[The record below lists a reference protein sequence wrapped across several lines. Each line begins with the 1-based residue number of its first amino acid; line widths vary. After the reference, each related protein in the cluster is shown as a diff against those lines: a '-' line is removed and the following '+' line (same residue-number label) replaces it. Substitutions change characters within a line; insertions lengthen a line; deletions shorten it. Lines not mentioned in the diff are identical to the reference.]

1 MKTIISKSLLV
12 AGLALSM
19 ALTSCDDYLSNVP
32 KGQKIPTTLE
42 DFSTMLADE
51 YNNCREDVTQ
61 AVILLNDRFVSA
73 GNLSYYELWNANYY
87 WDESADRV
95 VMNKSD
101 ETTYYNGYAGISIAN
116 LIIENAPRATDATDA
131 QRNQAMAQAK
141 ILRAMKY
148 FTLVNYYA
156 KTYNAATAANDGG
169 VPLITSADVGA
180 AYTQPSVQAIYD
192 FILQDINEALPDLP
206 EQPLNVLYAGKGA
219 GEALAARVYLQMG
232 NYQEALNHAGEA
244 LKLNDQLFDWVA
256 FYNDNAGV
264 LGDPDVYQSIASPM
278 GHGYVEN
285 FIFCHGNNSYAG
297 NDLQMREDR
306 GTRFELGDAHFMSR
320 WKIRTSAGA
329 TYYNPNLTG
338 YFNRGGLTTTEVYLI
353 QAECMARTGNVAG
366 AMQVLNKVRQK
377 RILPEYYQDL
387 GAANA
392 DEAIDLIIKT
402 KDDALVQTIV
412 PFCDIRRL
420 NLETNHARTLT
431 KVEGGKSYS
440 LAPTSH
446 MWVMPFPQGAV
457 ENAGNGTITQN
468 VEK

>member
-1 MKTIISKSLLV
+1 MKTIISKSLLL

-42 DFSTMLADE
+42 DFSTMIADE

-61 AVILLNDRFVSA
+61 AVILLNDQFVSA

-87 WDESADRV
+87 WDESADRI

-101 ETTYYNGYAGISIAN
+101 ETTYYNGYAGINVAN
-116 LIIENAPRATDATDA
+116 LIIENAPTATEATDA

-180 AYTQPSVQAIYD
+180 AYTQPSVQGIYD
-192 FILQDINEALPDLP
+192 FILQDINEALPNLP

-244 LKLNDQLFDWVA
+244 LRLNDELFDWVA
-256 FYNDNAGV
+256 FYNENAAV
-264 LGDPDVYQSIASPM
+264 LSDPNVYQSISSPM
-278 GHGYVEN
+278 GHDYVEN
-285 FIFCHGNNSYAG
+285 FIFCHGNNSNAR

-306 GTRFELGDAHFMSR
+306 GGRFEQGDAHFMSR
-320 WKIRTSAGA
+320 WKIRTSAGS

-338 YFNRGGLTTTEVYLI
+338 FFNRGGLAAATTNLTPLF
-353 QAECMARTGNVAG
+353 VAAG
-366 AMQVLNKVRQK
+366 
-377 RILPEYYQDL
+377 
-387 GAANA
+387 
-392 DEAIDLIIKT
+392 T
-402 KDDALVQTIV
+402 KDPAQAVVTVWLRAD
-412 PFCDIRRL
+412 C
-420 NLETNHARTLT
+420 
-431 KVEGGKSYS
+431 GG
-440 LAPTSH
+440 
-446 MWVMPFPQGAV
+446 
-457 ENAGNGTITQN
+457 
-468 VEK
+468 